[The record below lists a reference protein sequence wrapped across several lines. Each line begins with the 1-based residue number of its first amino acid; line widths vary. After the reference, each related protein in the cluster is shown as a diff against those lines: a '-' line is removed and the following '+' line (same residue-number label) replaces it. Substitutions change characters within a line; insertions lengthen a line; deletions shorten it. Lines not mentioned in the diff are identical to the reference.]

1 MATIVDYQI
10 QSHSTGSGL
19 IVPFNLRQLNPA
31 SYDVT
36 LGKSIKVEDINGEW
50 KEQDLPY
57 DLEPGEFILG
67 VTNEWFSL
75 PDNMEAQFQ
84 LKSSRGREGYEHVL
98 SGYVDPGYSGR
109 LTLELLNVR
118 RHKKLPLREGMLIGQ
133 VRFMFTDKVCRE
145 SYKTK
150 GHYMYDEGA
159 QPSKTGIFG

>member
-1 MATIVDYQI
+1 MDHQI
-10 QSHSTGSGL
+10 QDQVTKNLL
-19 IVPFNLRQLNPA
+19 IQPYNENQLNPA

-36 LGKSIKVEDINGEW
+36 LGQSIKIEDSLGEW
-50 KEQDLPY
+50 KEISLPY

-67 VTNEWFSL
+67 VTREWFNI

-98 SGYVDPGYSGR
+98 SGYIDPGFSGQV
-109 LTLELLNVR
+109 TLELLNVR
-118 RHKKLPLREGMLIGQ
+118 RYKKLPLREGMLIGQ
-133 VRFMFTDKVCRE
+133 LRFMYTSSSCRE

-150 GHYMYDEGA
+150 GHYMNDRTA